1 MLPAERPRH
10 ARATRSS
17 LVARTTEST
26 TGYEFVS
33 GGFFRSTSIVGAY
46 TLLSRITGL
55 LRDMVYSRMF
65 GAGPLM
71 DAFLVAFKIPNFM
84 RRLFAEGAFSQAFV
98 PVVSEYKVQ
107 RERDEVRELIDGA
120 AGTLGWFLLGVT
132 IIGVIGA
139 PLLVLLF
146 APGFRV
152 DASRFSLTVEMLRW
166 TFPYLLFISLAA
178 LAGGVLNSYGK
189 FGVSTFTS
197 TLMNIVMIVF
207 AAWIAPHFAR
217 PGVVLAIGVFV
228 AGLAQLAF
236 QVPFLVRLGLLRRP
250 RWRWDHDGVR
260 RIGRLML
267 PAIFGSSVSQ
277 VALLLDTLI
286 ASFLV
291 TGSIAWLYYADR
303 LMEFPLGVFSIALAT
318 VILPGLAAHHAAK
331 SREQFT
337 ATLDWALRLTV
348 VIVLPATLAL
358 VVLSEPLTIA
368 IFHYGQF
375 DARDVH
381 MSALALTA
389 YASALLGF
397 SLVKVLAPG
406 FFARQDTRT
415 PVRIGLQSLGVN
427 MGLNIAI
434 VLPLA
439 LSHNQP
445 GLHALL
451 ALNNGIGAWYN
462 STMLYRGLRRQGFL
476 THAPG
481 WKALWLQSIVGN
493 LAMVAFLWWFA
504 GDAQEWL
511 GMRALERAGR
521 MSILVAG
528 GAAVYFGTMVAL
540 GLRVRDLK
548 VQPVA
553 RPATTSRVEGTDGG
567 TGPRAP

>member
-1 MLPAERPRH
+1 L
-10 ARATRSS
+10 
-17 LVARTTEST
+17 
-26 TGYEFVS
+26 S
-33 GGFFRSTSIVGAY
+33 GGFFRSTTLVGAY
-46 TLLSRITGL
+46 TLISRVTGL

-98 PVVSEYKVQ
+98 PIVSEYKVQ
-107 RERDEVRELIDGA
+107 RPHDEVRELVDGA

-132 IIGVIGA
+132 VVGVIAA
-139 PLLVLLF
+139 PLMVLLF
-146 APGFRV
+146 APGFHA
-152 DASRFSLTVEMLRW
+152 DASRFEMTTEMLRW

-178 LAGGVLNSYGK
+178 LASGVLNSYAK
-189 FGVSTFTS
+189 FGVPAFTS
-197 TLMNIVMIVF
+197 TLMNLVMIVF
-207 AAWIAPHFAR
+207 AAWIAPNFAR
-217 PGVVLAIGVFV
+217 PGIVLAIGVFV
-228 AGLAQLAF
+228 AGVAQLAF
-236 QVPFLVRLGLLRRP
+236 QVPFLLRLGLLRRP
-250 RWRWDHDGVR
+250 RWRWRDEGVR

-331 SREQFT
+331 SPEKFA
-337 ATLDWALRLTV
+337 ATLDWALRLTI

-358 VVLSEPLTIA
+358 VVLSTPITIV
-368 IFHYGQF
+368 IFRYGKF
-375 DARDVH
+375 DARDVQ
-381 MSALALTA
+381 MSALALMA

-415 PVRIGLQSLGVN
+415 PVRIGVQALGVN
-427 MGLNIAI
+427 MGLNLLV

-439 LSHNQP
+439 LTHNQP

-462 STMLYRGLRRQGFL
+462 STMMYRNLRRQGVL
-476 THAPG
+476 THVPG
-481 WKALWLQSIVGN
+481 WRRLWVQSIAGN
-493 LAMVAFLWWFA
+493 VVMVAFLWWFSF
-504 GDAQEWL
+504 DAQYWTE
-511 GMRALERAGR
+511 MRALSRAWHMGL
-521 MSILVAG
+521 LVAG
-528 GAAVYFGTMVAL
+528 GAVCYFGTMVLL
-540 GLRVRDLK
+540 GLKVRDLK
-548 VQPVA
+548 VQA
-553 RPATTSRVEGTDGG
+553 LRLPAQASAPAGSSDG
-567 TGPRAP
+567 TGSGLA